1 MIEQGA
7 FLVGHYNYFLVAVS
21 VSIAM
26 LSAYATLDLAERV
39 TCAQGNARLLWLSC
53 GAIAMGTGIWSMH
66 YIGMLAFR
74 LPVIVMYDWP
84 MVLLSLAAAIFASA
98 CGLFCVSRKK
108 MGTLVTIAGGT
119 FMGSGIAAMHY
130 VGMEA
135 MRLPAMCSYSPILVA
150 VSVMLAIVIAFV
162 ALWRVF
168 ALRSVA
174 HWNHSR
180 VINAFILGAAIPVM
194 HYVGMAAAHF
204 MPAALPSSALN
215 HAINIS
221 DLGVASVTLVTVLM
235 LGLVFVTSIVDRN
248 FSRQTLALQGSEQRY
263 RLIVESTFDAFIAL
277 DDSGQITDW
286 STQAESMFGWNRDKA
301 IGKSVSEIFPSDKNG
316 KDTDHNLRA
325 LLARKAGRLQERIE
339 LTACHRDGHEFP
351 AEAAISSLQLGEK
364 SLFTAFVHNVTKRKK
379 EEREKEEAKT
389 AAEEGSRVK
398 SEFLANMSH
407 EIRTPLNGVIG
418 MTDLALETELTR
430 EQRDY
435 LETVKLSA
443 DSLLSVI
450 NSILDFSKIEAGKVD
465 LEALD
470 FELREC
476 MEAALKT
483 LALRADEK
491 GLELL
496 CDVASDVPETVMGD
510 PGRLRQILVNLVGN
524 AIKFTDEGEIA
535 LKVEVKRTE
544 GNQVTL
550 HFVVSDTGIG
560 IAPEK
565 AESIFESF
573 AQADTSTTREYGGTG
588 LGLTISKRL
597 VELMGG
603 RIWIE
608 SQLGAGSHFHFTIQI
623 VRSEAKLSTG
633 DGMTPPEMLAG
644 IKVLVIDDNRTNRRI
659 LDGLLKSWGMEP
671 TVVPGAEEALVAL
684 DESKKTGRTFQL
696 IVTDMH
702 MPKMD
707 GFGLVEKIKES
718 GGSATATIMMLTSG
732 GHRGDAARCQQLGIA
747 AYLLKPVRKMELRE
761 AIAKVIG
768 ARDHA
773 PAAPTTMI
781 TRDSLQEERDPVK
794 LLDILLAEDNIVNQK
809 LATRLLEKR
818 GHKVMVVGNGREALA
833 ALTHKS
839 YDLVLMDVQM
849 PELDGISATTM
860 LREKEKLTGTHQVVI
875 AMTALVMK
883 NDRERCLAA
892 GMDGYLSKPIR
903 PQELDEVLE
912 SRIVQQSSSSR
923 IEAPVSSHGQSA
935 VDVDEL
941 LDRLDG
947 DRVFLAELTELFRA
961 DYPRQIGAI
970 HEAIQHNDA
979 HGVKQASHA
988 LKGALSNLAASEARE
1003 MAANLERLG
1012 MSGDLASATT
1022 ALDGL
1027 EKELVRTMESL
1038 DALCQEAVL

>member
-1 MIEQGA
+1 MIEQST

-26 LSAYATLDLAERV
+26 LSAYATLDLSERV

-66 YIGMLAFR
+66 YIGMLAFK
-74 LPVIVMYDWP
+74 LPVTVMYDWP
-84 MVLLSLAAAIFASA
+84 TVLLSLVAAICASA
-98 CGLFCVSRKK
+98 CGLYCVSRKK
-108 MGTLVTIAGGT
+108 MGTFVTIAGGT

-135 MRLPAMCSYSPILVA
+135 MRLPAMCSYSPVLVA
-150 VSVMLAIVIAFV
+150 VSVVLAIVIAFV

-204 MPAALPSSALN
+204 TPAALPPSALD

-221 DLGVASVTLVTVLM
+221 DLGVASVTLITVLM
-235 LGLVFVTSIVDRN
+235 LGLVFITSIVDRN
-248 FSRQTLALQGSEQRY
+248 FSRQTLALEGSEQRY
-263 RLIVESTFDAFIAL
+263 RLIVESTFDAFFAL
-277 DDSGQITDW
+277 DESGRITDW
-286 STQAESMFGWNRDKA
+286 SKQAESMFGWKRDQA
-301 IGKSVSEIFPSDKNG
+301 IGKSVGEIFPSARNG
-316 KDTDHNLRA
+316 EGTEHNLRV
-325 LLARKAGRLQERIE
+325 LLATKAGRLQERIE
-339 LTACHRDGHEFP
+339 LTARHRDGHEFP
-351 AEAAISSLQLGEK
+351 AEAAISSIQVEK
-364 SLFTAFVHNVTKRKK
+364 NTLFTAFVHDVTKRKK
-379 EEREKEEAKT
+379 EEQEKEEAKA

-470 FELREC
+470 FELRDC

-496 CDVASDVPETVMGD
+496 CDVAADVPETVMGD

-524 AIKFTDEGEIA
+524 AIKFTDQGEVA
-535 LKVEVKRTE
+535 LKVEVERTE
-544 GNQVTL
+544 GHQVTL

-565 AESIFESF
+565 VESIFESF

-608 SQLGAGSHFHFTIQI
+608 SELGVGSHFHFTIQI
-623 VRSEAKLSTG
+623 ARSETKLSTG
-633 DGMTPPEMLAG
+633 DRIAPPEMLAG
-644 IKVLVIDDNRTNRRI
+644 IKALVIDDNRTNRRI
-659 LDGLLKSWGMEP
+659 LEGLLKSWGMEP
-671 TVVPGAEEALVAL
+671 TVVPGAEEALSAL
-684 DESKKTGRTFQL
+684 DEFKKAGQSFQL

-707 GFGLVEKIKES
+707 GFGLVERIKQS

-732 GHRGDAARCQQLGIA
+732 GHRGDAARCQQLGVA
-747 AYLLKPVRKMELRE
+747 AYLLKPVRKVELRE

-768 ARDHA
+768 ARGQTPATPA
-773 PAAPTTMI
+773 PMV
-781 TRDSLQEERDPVK
+781 TRDSLHEERDPVK
-794 LLDILLAEDNIVNQK
+794 MLDILLAEDNIVNQK
-809 LATRLLEKR
+809 LAVRLLEKR
-818 GHKVMVVGNGREALA
+818 GHKVVVVGNGREALA
-833 ALTHKS
+833 ALTHRS

-849 PELDGISATTM
+849 PEMDGISATTL
-860 LREKEKLTGTHQVVI
+860 LREREELTGAHQVVI

-892 GMDGYLSKPIR
+892 GMDGYLAKPIR
-903 PQELDEVLE
+903 AQELDEVLE
-912 SRIVQQSSSSR
+912 SRMVQQTTSQR
-923 IEAPVSSHGQSA
+923 IESAIPAHGQSSIN
-935 VDVDEL
+935 VDEL
-941 LDRLDG
+941 LERLDG
-947 DRVFLAELTELFRA
+947 DRTFLAELTQLFRE
-961 DYPRQIGAI
+961 DYPRQLGAI
-970 HEAIQHNDA
+970 HQAIQRNDA
-979 HGVKQASHA
+979 TGVKQASHA

-1012 MSGDLASATT
+1012 VSGDLASAGT

-1027 EKELVRTMESL
+1027 EKELARTMDSL
-1038 DALCQEAVL
+1038 DALCQETIQ

>member
-74 LPVIVMYDWP
+74 LPVTVMYDWP

-98 CGLFCVSRKK
+98 CGLFRVSRKK

-135 MRLPAMCSYSPILVA
+135 MRLPAMCSLSPILVA
-150 VSVMLAIVIAFV
+150 VSVLLAIVIAFV
-162 ALWRVF
+162 ALVRVF
-168 ALRSVA
+168 ALRGVA

-204 MPAALPSSALN
+204 TPAALPPSALN

-221 DLGVASVTLVTVLM
+221 DLGVASVTLITVLM
-235 LGLVFVTSIVDRN
+235 LGLVFITSIVDRS
-248 FSRQTLALQGSEQRY
+248 FGRQTLALEGSEQRY

-277 DDSGQITDW
+277 EDSGQITDW
-286 STQAESMFGWNRDKA
+286 SKQAESMFGWNRDQA
-301 IGKSVSEIFPSDKNG
+301 IGKSVGEIFPWDKNG
-316 KDTDHNLRA
+316 QDTDHNLRA
-325 LLARKAGRLQERIE
+325 LLAKKAGRLQERIE
-339 LTACHRDGHEFP
+339 LTARHRDGHEFP

-443 DSLLSVI
+443 DSLLGVI
-450 NSILDFSKIEAGKVD
+450 NGILDFSKIEAGKVE
-465 LEALD
+465 LEQAD

-476 MEAALKT
+476 MEATLKT

-496 CDVASDVPETVMGD
+496 CDFAAEVPDMVKGD
-510 PGRLRQILVNLVGN
+510 AGRLRQILVNLVGN
-524 AIKFTDEGEIA
+524 AIKFTNKGEVA
-535 LKVEVKRTE
+535 LKVQPEREE
-544 GNQVTL
+544 GNRVTL
-550 HFVVSDTGIG
+550 HFEVSDTGIG
-560 IAPEK
+560 IAPDK
-565 AESIFESF
+565 LDSIFESF

-597 VELMGG
+597 IELMGG
-603 RIWIE
+603 TIWIDSVLGVG
-608 SQLGAGSHFHFTIQI
+608 SQFHFTIQLD
-623 VRSEAKLSTG
+623 RSDFKPGEDNVMA
-633 DGMTPPEMLAG
+633 PPEMLAG
-644 IKVLVIDDNRTNRRI
+644 VRVLVIDDNRTNRRI
-659 LDGLLKSWGMEP
+659 LEGLLRSWGMEP
-671 TVVPGAEEALVAL
+671 TVVSGAEDALAVL
-684 DESKKTGRTFQL
+684 DGCREPSHSFRL

-707 GFGLVEKIKES
+707 GFGLVEKIKQR
-718 GGSATATIMMLTSG
+718 GLPATATIMMLTSA

-747 AYLLKPVRKMELRE
+747 AYLLKPVRKVELRE
-761 AIAKVIG
+761 AIAKLLG
-768 ARDHA
+768 ATGQI
-773 PAAPTTMI
+773 PSSTMI
-781 TRDSLQEERDPVK
+781 TRDSLKEERDPGQS
-794 LLDILLAEDNIVNQK
+794 LDILLAEDNIVNQK
-809 LATRLLEKR
+809 LAVRLLEKR
-818 GHKVMVVGNGREALA
+818 GHKVMVAGNGREALA
-833 ALTHKS
+833 AL
-839 YDLVLMDVQM
+839 
-849 PELDGISATTM
+849 
-860 LREKEKLTGTHQVVI
+860 
-875 AMTALVMK
+875 
-883 NDRERCLAA
+883 
-892 GMDGYLSKPIR
+892 
-903 PQELDEVLE
+903 
-912 SRIVQQSSSSR
+912 
-923 IEAPVSSHGQSA
+923 
-935 VDVDEL
+935 
-941 LDRLDG
+941 
-947 DRVFLAELTELFRA
+947 
-961 DYPRQIGAI
+961 
-970 HEAIQHNDA
+970 
-979 HGVKQASHA
+979 
-988 LKGALSNLAASEARE
+988 
-1003 MAANLERLG
+1003 
-1012 MSGDLASATT
+1012 
-1022 ALDGL
+1022 
-1027 EKELVRTMESL
+1027 
-1038 DALCQEAVL
+1038 